1 MTYSIHINGCT
12 AESAERILE
21 GIEKG
26 VELEAIEIEEV
37 SVTEDEY
44 PVLDAEEDSDG

>member
-1 MTYSIHINGCT
+1 MTYSIHINGAD

-26 VELEAIEIEEV
+26 VELEAIEVEEV
-37 SVTEDEY
+37 SVSKDEY
-44 PVLDAEEDSDG
+44 PTPDQEVEE

>member
-1 MTYSIHINGCT
+1 MTYSIHINGVD
-12 AESAERILE
+12 AESADRILE

-37 SVTEDEY
+37 SVTQDEY
-44 PVLDAEEDSDG
+44 PVPDTEEEWE

>member
-12 AESAERILE
+12 SESAERILE

-37 SVTEDEY
+37 SVTKDEY
-44 PVLDAEEDSDG
+44 PVANSDEVDE